1 MLKIWNFSPF
11 RYPFCII
18 EIILIPSKDCRSKT
32 FFLFSRRLLF
42 PREYIYDKNT
52 LSSGHCQNYA
62 SPGNLGNL
70 FTFSRQQ
77 NFVISHCF
85 KLSENDTF
93 IVKIG
98 WRSFMMSFRMS
109 LMVKLAPKNT
119 LLLIMLIY
127 IDFGGNELL
136 NKFQK
141 QFGQGVPH
149 NLGNAQKKGCFFPAM
164 SSLLIAR
171 HAVHRK

>member
-1 MLKIWNFSPF
+1 M
-11 RYPFCII
+11 
-18 EIILIPSKDCRSKT
+18 
-32 FFLFSRRLLF
+32 
-42 PREYIYDKNT
+42 
-52 LSSGHCQNYA
+52 
-62 SPGNLGNL
+62 
-70 FTFSRQQ
+70 
-77 NFVISHCF
+77 IS
-85 KLSENDTF
+85 F

-98 WRSFMMSFRMS
+98 WRSFMMSFRMC

-149 NLGNAQKKGCFFPAM
+149 NLGKAKRKDVFFSGNVFP
-164 SSLLIAR
+164 SNS
-171 HAVHRK
+171 

>member
-1 MLKIWNFSPF
+1 
-11 RYPFCII
+11 
-18 EIILIPSKDCRSKT
+18 
-32 FFLFSRRLLF
+32 
-42 PREYIYDKNT
+42 
-52 LSSGHCQNYA
+52 
-62 SPGNLGNL
+62 
-70 FTFSRQQ
+70 
-77 NFVISHCF
+77 
-85 KLSENDTF
+85 
-93 IVKIG
+93 
-98 WRSFMMSFRMS
+98 MMSFRMS
-109 LMVKLAPKNT
+109 LVVKLAPKNT

-171 HAVHRK
+171 HAIRRKQEGHEYTMAYSFSFSTFLSFFFSDMFSVSSERTDHK